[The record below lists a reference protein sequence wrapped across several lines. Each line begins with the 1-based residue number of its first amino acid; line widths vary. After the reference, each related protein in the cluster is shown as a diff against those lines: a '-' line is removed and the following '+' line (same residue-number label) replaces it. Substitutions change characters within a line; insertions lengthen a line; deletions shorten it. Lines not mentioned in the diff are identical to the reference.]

1 MIRTRS
7 FGYDRQPVPEIGMG
21 CYRITADMGVDRP
34 TALATLERAYERG
47 VRLFDTAPLY
57 GHGEADALLG
67 EAFAHVPDDEII
79 IGAKLSGPTGNLWD
93 YTYDNCMR
101 GFEQTLRHVK
111 RDSVHVLQ
119 IHGNPGWRDLA
130 ADHRREWH
138 DVFGQGM
145 AYEALL
151 RIREQGGCKYIGVT
165 SHWSPHLQRCLE
177 HAEFD
182 SVEIASH
189 YNLLMNA
196 ARRTVLP
203 VAERTNT
210 AVVVA
215 TPLFAGRLVSLAALA
230 AQGVRRSG
238 DSAPAAAVLGEV
250 TGRDGLHAA
259 ATGHCCTC
267 WTIRGSRAS
276 FQGRRTSPS
285 WRTIWRWQRCRGC
298 PRTSSSGSAPSA
310 CPTHYLKDEGHDARA
325 GIAVAV
331 NS

>member
-1 MIRTRS
+1 MIRMRP

-34 TALATLERAYERG
+34 TALATLHRAYERG
-47 VRLFDTAPLY
+47 VRFFDTAPLY

-79 IGAKLSGPTGNLWD
+79 IGAKLSGPTDNLWD

-101 GFEQTLRHVK
+101 GFEQTLRHLR

-119 IHGNPGWRDLA
+119 IHGNPGWRGLE

-182 SVEIASH
+182 SVEIASPLQPADECSPT
-189 YNLLMNA
+189 NGA
-196 ARRTVLP
+196 ARGG
-203 VAERTNT
+203 ADEYG
-210 AVVVA
+210 
-215 TPLFAGRLVSLAALA
+215 GRRCHAP
-230 AQGVRRSG
+230 VRRSPGFAGGAGGSRRPLSRGLRAGRGYSSGG
-238 DSAPAAAVLGEV
+238 D
-250 TGRDGLHAA
+250 GRDGLHVAA
-259 ATGHCCTC
+259 V
-267 WTIRGSRAS
+267 
-276 FQGRRTSPS
+276 
-285 WRTIWRWQRCRGC
+285 
-298 PRTSSSGSAPSA
+298 GSAVPSRRSA
-310 CPTHYLKDEGHDARA
+310 GHVRHSRV
-325 GIAVAV
+325 GEHR
-331 NS
+331 

>member
-21 CYRITADMGVDRP
+21 CYRITTDMGVDRP
-34 TALATLERAYERG
+34 TALATLHRAYERG

-67 EAFAHVPDDEII
+67 EAFAHIPDDEII
-79 IGAKLSGPTGNLWD
+79 IGAKLSGPADNLWD

-101 GFEQTLRHVK
+101 GFEQTLRHLK
-111 RDSVHVLQ
+111 RDSVQVLQ

-130 ADHRREWH
+130 ADHRREWQ

-151 RIREQGGCKYIGVT
+151 KIREQGGCKYIGVT
-165 SHWSPHLQRCLE
+165 SHWSPHLQHCLE

-203 VAERTNT
+203 AAERTNT

-215 TPLFAGRLVSLAALA
+215 TPLFAGRLVSLAALES
-230 AQGVRRSG
+230 QGVRRSG

-250 TGRDGLHAA
+250 LAETGYTLPQLAVLYLLDDPRV
-259 ATGHCCTC
+259 TC
-267 WTIRGSRAS
+267 VI
-276 FQGRRTSPS
+276 P
-285 WRTIWRWQRCRGC
+285 
-298 PRTSSSGSAPSA
+298 GSANVAELEENLTVATMPRLPA
-310 CPTHYLKDEGHDARA
+310 DIIERLRTVGLPYPFLKDKAMTL
-325 GIAVAV
+325 VPV
-331 NS
+331 